1 MMPAVVGGCAGRS
14 GFMPSSRSARAG
26 FGPRVILRT
35 RPRDSRKPACSRG
48 SCRSMQPRIR
58 RRPSP
63 VVRIRSSQAPP
74 AKARANARTG
84 AGSGASRIATSG
96 QRTTLAPR
104 RSSMAANTSSSRV
117 SGTAMVRPASGFGSI
132 PRHLSRAAPAAPACR
147 AAVLPRRGVLPRR
160 LGCRTRGVLPR
171 PSLSRSPR
179 PLRRHGRGAR
189 TLARVMLAIMVKTL
203 AVLVVL
209 IAALAGYTWI
219 TLHWSYS
226 DGERAGYVQKLSRKG
241 WLCKTWEGEMAMVT
255 MPGTVAEK
263 FAFTVREPAVVAKL
277 NANVGKRVALHYEQH
292 KWIPSSCFGDSEYFV
307 TGVRVTE

>member
-1 MMPAVVGGCAGRS
+1 MTPAVVGVGAGRS

-35 RPRDSRKPACSRG
+35 RPRDSRKPARSG
-48 SCRSMQPRIR
+48 DSCRSMQPRMR
-58 RRPSP
+58 GRPSP
-63 VVRIRSSQAPP
+63 VVRMRSSQAPA
-74 AKARANARTG
+74 AKARAKASTG
-84 AGSGASRIATSG
+84 AGSGASRMATSG

-104 RSSMAANTSSSRV
+104 RSSIAANTSSSRV
-117 SGTAMVRPASGFGSI
+117 SGTAMVRPASGCGSI

-147 AAVLPRRGVLPRR
+147 AGCAAAPAVLPRP
-160 LGCRTRGVLPR
+160 GCV
-171 PSLSRSPR
+171 RSPR
-179 PLRRHGRGAR
+179 PQRRHGRGAR
-189 TLARVMLAIMVKTL
+189 AVARVMLAIMVKTL

-241 WLCKTWEGEMAMVT
+241 WLCRTWEGEMAMVT

-263 FAFTVREPAVVAKL
+263 FAFTVREPAVAAKL
-277 NANVGKRVALHYEQH
+277 NASVGKRMALHYEQH
-292 KWIPSSCFGDSEYFV
+292 KWIPTSCFGDSEYFV
-307 TGVRVTE
+307 TDVRVTE